1 MKYASKIKLTGDDF
15 VMVGLNYN
23 YFMIPRLEYPKENLE
38 TLKQQIL
45 DNQDMVAE
53 LKTVWNK
60 GEQDMVTDEILQ
72 TMEKEQVVI
81 NLALQEMQN
90 LKYPYQVKTSIKLKK
105 KSRMKMIVLKHKII
119 TTSLVM

>member
-72 TMEKEQVVI
+72 TMEKYFGKRTE
-81 NLALQEMQN
+81 
-90 LKYPYQVKTSIKLKK
+90 
-105 KSRMKMIVLKHKII
+105 
-119 TTSLVM
+119 